1 MVPCSSQGMP
11 KLIFPLEKGLKKSIV
26 DMYKF
31 ADVTQL
37 ARVTAFQAVGCAFE
51 SRHPLFFILK
61 NYNSSLKSHNS
72 SILKTI
78 LSWDVWNISDK
89 YSIVI
94 K

>member
-51 SRHPLFFILK
+51 SRHPLFFNLK
-61 NYNSSLKSHNS
+61 NN
-72 SILKTI
+72 ILMI
-78 LSWDVWNISDK
+78 CLSNNMIIIFE
-89 YSIVI
+89 Y
-94 K
+94 

>member
-1 MVPCSSQGMP
+1 MAVLCGKRFFVGGVAQGLEQSAHNRLVPCSSQGMP

-51 SRHPLFFILK
+51 SRHPLHTLL
-61 NYNSSLKSHNS
+61 YHLE
-72 SILKTI
+72 
-78 LSWDVWNISDK
+78 WC
-89 YSIVI
+89 
-94 K
+94 